1 MWNTLGNCPSTWYCV
16 CVGGINDMVLCVCG
30 GGWWCVE
37 YIRELSIDM
46 VLCVCVCVGG
56 VWVCVCGGGGGVW
69 NTLGNCPL
77 TWYCVCVG
85 GINDMVLCVWGVL
98 MTGAVSLSTHSH
110 NELHSP

>member
-1 MWNTLGNCPSTWYCV
+1 MCVWGVVV
-16 CVGGINDMVLCVCG
+16 CV
-30 GGWWCVE
+30 
-37 YIRELSIDM
+37 
-46 VLCVCVCVGG
+46 
-56 VWVCVCGGGGGVW
+56 GGGGVW

-85 GINDMVLCVWGVL
+85 GINDMVLCVWGGGWGGGVNDMVLCVWGVL